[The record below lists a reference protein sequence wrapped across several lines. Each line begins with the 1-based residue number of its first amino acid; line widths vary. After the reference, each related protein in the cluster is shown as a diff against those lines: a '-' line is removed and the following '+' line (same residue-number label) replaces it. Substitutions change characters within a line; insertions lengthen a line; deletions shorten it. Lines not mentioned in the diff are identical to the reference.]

1 MPELRSQFLFTI
13 KIGVSQLHDLGE
25 TPFGVRHIDML
36 GPGSFEGPRLRGEV
50 LAGGMDQKLHRA
62 DGAMIPN
69 VRLVLQCHD
78 GALIYMTYSGIRHGS
93 PEVMARIARG
103 EAVAPSDYYLRNTPT
118 FETAAASYAWLN
130 RILAVG
136 VGRRLADH
144 AAYEIFEIL

>member
-1 MPELRSQFLFTI
+1 MPDLKSQYLFTI

-25 TPFGVRHIDML
+25 TPFGGRHIDML
-36 GPGSFEGPRLRGEV
+36 GPGSFEGPRLRGKV

-69 VRLVLQCHD
+69 VRLVLQCDD
-78 GALIYMTYSGIRHGS
+78 GALIYMTYSGIRHG
-93 PEVMARIARG
+93 PPGVMARIARG
-103 EAVAPSDYYLRNTPT
+103 EAVEPSEYYLRSTPT
-118 FETAAASYAWLN
+118 FETAAEPYAWLN

-144 AAYEIFEIL
+144 AAYDIFEIL